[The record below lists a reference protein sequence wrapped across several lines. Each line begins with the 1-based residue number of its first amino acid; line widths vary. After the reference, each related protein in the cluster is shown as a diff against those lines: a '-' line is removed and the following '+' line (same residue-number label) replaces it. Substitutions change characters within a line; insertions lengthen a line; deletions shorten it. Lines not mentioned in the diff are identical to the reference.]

1 MVRSLQTNSTLSLP
15 LPLLLRIPNFT
26 LLRFS
31 SAECVSR
38 QGKKAKTILSRAGRQ
53 TALGESVFGSLPLL
67 PPRSTPF
74 SVASIG
80 TISITLLACTLQKV
94 SISPSHPSAE
104 SVCLSVCL
112 SVPCCMCVC
121 CSFPPFKLKTEPVEE
136 MRVEKREA
144 AHESHSSDRREG
156 RTDLR

>member
-53 TALGESVFGSLPLL
+53 ADSIGRISLWLPSSPPPSLDPFFGRFHRNYFHHFARLYTPKSFHLSLPSL
-67 PPRSTPF
+67 RR
-74 SVASIG
+74 
-80 TISITLLACTLQKV
+80 
-94 SISPSHPSAE
+94 
-104 SVCLSVCL
+104 VCLSVCL

-121 CSFPPFKLKTEPVEE
+121 CSFPPFKPKTEPVEE